1 MSKNLTQFLASY
13 VADFPEAEHLLREHE
28 ELLEAAKAADEY
40 AFIVQD
46 ALDRST
52 RHEMNAGELG
62 MIANLWDE
70 KRTTLRAAIAKAVRK
85 NF

>member
-1 MSKNLTQFLASY
+1 MPDLHPIS
-13 VADFPEAEHLLREHE
+13 ERELLN
-28 ELLEAAKAADEY
+28 LLEAAKAVDEY
-40 AFIVQD
+40 APIVQD

-70 KRTTLRAAIAKAVRK
+70 KRTTLRAAIAKAETEGGEG
-85 NF
+85 